1 MKKIKTNINIFKR
14 YFYTKFKKTLFFII
28 HLEFMENQKVSIS
41 IFNRYLILFIII
53 LFTSLFYLSVPTI
66 YNLGVIQKDLNK
78 KLLNE
83 FNLNTALSADITY
96 KILPSPNFEILNVS
110 LNSNFNNELNE
121 YAQVKKMKIYI
132 SSKNLFDQKKLE
144 IRKIVISEANIHINQ
159 DSYKYLNDY
168 LSNKFSN
175 KKIHIKKSKIFFEE
189 KENKRNVIA
198 LSTIN
203 KISLIHDEKQKDN
216 LIDIEGDI
224 FNTNYR
230 LRILRN
236 ILKKNTTDIK
246 IKFNQLNSEIINKFN
261 TYSNQKSDGKTSLK
275 FLGSEININY
285 NIDDKLIKLSS
296 TKSRI
301 NNKDISFNGKIN
313 ISPFYYDLE
322 FNLLDLNIKKFQK
335 YLPRVKNLFDEKIL
349 LNKNINGEILFN
361 IDSLKGIKFFDKA
374 NIKLSILKEKLIL
387 NDSTFISSKI
397 GNMILKNSSLEIV
410 DDNQVIK
417 LGVLLN
423 IFNEKKFYQK
433 IQIPKSNRIKLK
445 NIYVEL
451 EKNINKNEINILKF
465 IINKKN
471 SNSSLNKELDFT
483 EQLDIEQINNIKN
496 WIELKKYSSELFSAI
511 KNFN

>member
-1 MKKIKTNINIFKR
+1 
-14 YFYTKFKKTLFFII
+14 
-28 HLEFMENQKVSIS
+28 
-41 IFNRYLILFIII
+41 
-53 LFTSLFYLSVPTI
+53 
-66 YNLGVIQKDLNK
+66 
-78 KLLNE
+78 
-83 FNLNTALSADITY
+83 
-96 KILPSPNFEILNVS
+96 
-110 LNSNFNNELNE
+110 
-121 YAQVKKMKIYI
+121 
-132 SSKNLFDQKKLE
+132 
-144 IRKIVISEANIHINQ
+144 
-159 DSYKYLNDY
+159 
-168 LSNKFSN
+168 
-175 KKIHIKKSKIFFEE
+175 
-189 KENKRNVIA
+189 
-198 LSTIN
+198 
-203 KISLIHDEKQKDN
+203 
-216 LIDIEGDI
+216 GDI

-410 DDNQVIK
+410 DDN
-417 LGVLLN
+417 
-423 IFNEKKFYQK
+423 
-433 IQIPKSNRIKLK
+433 
-445 NIYVEL
+445 
-451 EKNINKNEINILKF
+451 
-465 IINKKN
+465 
-471 SNSSLNKELDFT
+471 
-483 EQLDIEQINNIKN
+483 
-496 WIELKKYSSELFSAI
+496 
-511 KNFN
+511 